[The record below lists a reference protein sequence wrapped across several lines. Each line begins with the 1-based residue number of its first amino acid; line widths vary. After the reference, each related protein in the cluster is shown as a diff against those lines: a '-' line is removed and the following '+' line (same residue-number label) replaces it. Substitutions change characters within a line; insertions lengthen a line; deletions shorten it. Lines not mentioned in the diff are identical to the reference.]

1 MNAVF
6 RHELSSW
13 RTNVVAYVFVAFLL
27 LFGGIYT
34 MVMCLRGGYANY
46 EYVFYNMTFVYIIT
60 VPILTMRVI
69 SEERRQKTD
78 QLLYSLPI
86 SMTKVA
92 LGKYF
97 AMLVVLA
104 IPVAILCVYPLVLR
118 AFGNVYLPE
127 AFSTA
132 LAFFLLGATL
142 LAIGMF
148 ISSVTESQPAAA
160 GLSFIVMLLL
170 YFLTSLTEYIPT
182 SAGAS
187 MVAYMITWLVL
198 CLIIWAMTKN
208 LFISAVLFIV
218 GEVALLICANLFMS
232 SFYNSFPTI
241 LAAISPFDRFYTFV
255 TGVFDLTGIV
265 YYITVIALF
274 LYLSIQSLE
283 KRRWS

>member
-13 RTNVVAYVFVAFLL
+13 RTNVVAYVFAAFLL

-34 MVMCLRGGYANY
+34 MALCIKGGYANY

-78 QLLYSLPI
+78 RLLYSLPI

-92 LGKYF
+92 LGKFF

-104 IPVAILCVYPLVLR
+104 IPVAVLCVYPLVLR
-118 AFGNVYLPE
+118 AFGNIYLPQT
-127 AFSTA
+127 FSTA
-132 LAFFLLGATL
+132 LGFFLLGATL
-142 LAIGMF
+142 LSIGMF
-148 ISSVTESQPAAA
+148 LSSVTESQPAAA
-160 GLSFIVMLLL
+160 GLSFVVMLLL
-170 YFLTSLTEYIPT
+170 YFLTNLADYIPS

-187 MVAYMITWLVL
+187 MIAYMLTWLAL

-208 LFISAVLFIV
+208 LYLAAVLFLA
-218 GEVALLICANLFMS
+218 GEVALVVCANLFMT

-241 LAAISPFDRFYTFV
+241 LASISPFDRFYTFV
-255 TGVFDLTGIV
+255 TGVFDLTAVV
-265 YYITVIALF
+265 YYVTVIALF